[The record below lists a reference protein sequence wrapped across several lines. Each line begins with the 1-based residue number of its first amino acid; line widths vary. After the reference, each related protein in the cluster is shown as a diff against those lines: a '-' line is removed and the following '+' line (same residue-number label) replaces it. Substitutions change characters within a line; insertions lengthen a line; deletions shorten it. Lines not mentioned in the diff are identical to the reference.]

1 MAMSPAA
8 PQAASNTNT
17 DAGPLTIT
25 GPDQEA
31 GLGQSSFYPS
41 WLHVHYTQVQEWY
54 SVLPPPWFWTIT
66 FSSRPQEVSPGA
78 PHPTGIKN
86 LTEEQ
91 YATLEAI
98 PQDKQY
104 FAQRSAA
111 VQAARKMRQFHID
124 TYGVIS
130 KALHYNIFTVKRRV
144 MHECMNPQEFEEA
157 IGISFYQDTD
167 PVGLYRIPY
176 HPYFTWNRSE
186 YRLARSNEALRHWR
200 FFVKQMILPTYRYYH
215 ISMGAHASDVDM

>member
-1 MAMSPAA
+1 MAMPSSATQDA
-8 PQAASNTNT
+8 PDTNT
-17 DAGPLTIT
+17 DAGSPTIT
-25 GPDQEA
+25 GTDQDA
-31 GLGQSSFYPS
+31 GLGQSSFYPP
-41 WLHVHYTQVQEWY
+41 WMHVHYTEVQEWY

-66 FSSRPQEVSPGA
+66 FSSRPQEAVSGSPCSAG
-78 PHPTGIKN
+78 KR

-124 TYGVIS
+124 TYGVIA
-130 KALHYNIFTVKRRV
+130 KALHYNIFTIKRRV

-176 HPYFTWNRSE
+176 HPYFTWSRSE
-186 YRLARSNEALRHWR
+186 YKLARSNETLRHWR
-200 FFVKQMILPTYRYYH
+200 FFVKQVMLPHYRYRH
-215 ISMGAHASDVDM
+215 VNNVPHDTDVDM